1 MERDTITVGSQD
13 PARRNS
19 PIGTETD
26 EDTEVLRQEIPPE
39 PVCYF
44 NDKAYPDGTIVKS
57 GTERLRCDK
66 GIWVSAGPGDPAN
79 P

>member
-1 MERDTITVGSQD
+1 MTHATIDVGSQD
-13 PARRNS
+13 PERKNS
-19 PIGTETD
+19 PVALESD

-44 NDKAYPDGTIVKS
+44 NDKAYADGTIVKS
-57 GTERLRCDK
+57 GTVLLRCDK
-66 GIWVSAGPGDPAN
+66 GLWVSAGSSDPTN